1 MERFL
6 KEKASRRAFLTKGCL
21 FLTSFGIYPDFFDLL
36 TKKAWVRPKTCRFRG
51 NNRLKPACAG
61 GDAIPVENPRKSVWQ
76 QQLRAPPFGPA
87 CRLCKRLSETPNHS
101 DSVLKAVCGRKE
113 NAAAGL

>member
-36 TKKAWVRPKTCRFRG
+36 AKKAWVRPKTCVF
-51 NNRLKPACAG
+51 
-61 GDAIPVENPRKSVWQ
+61 VETTV
-76 QQLRAPPFGPA
+76 
-87 CRLCKRLSETPNHS
+87 
-101 DSVLKAVCGRKE
+101 
-113 NAAAGL
+113 